1 MSMDDP
7 AEQLRPRARVGDTDA
22 FGELFDFYAKAV
34 YNHAFR
40 LTGDWSLAEDV
51 MAQTFLEAWR
61 SRERISADDGSL
73 RSWLLGIATNLA
85 RGHRRASRRKVTALL
100 RLGPPP
106 DIPDFADDVTGR
118 LDDAERIAALLR
130 SLSRL
135 RSDELEVLALCAWT
149 DLSYAEAAE
158 ALGIPVGTVR
168 SRLSRARAKLLKA
181 TEKELRKRPREPGT
195 RPGQIKEGTAHA
207 DPSFKEVS
215 RERRS
220 RTDPGAVPSSGRP

>member
-7 AEQLRPRARVGDTDA
+7 AERLGLRARARAGDTDA
-22 FGELFDFYAKAV
+22 FGELFDSCAKAV

-40 LTGDWSLAEDV
+40 LIDDWSAAEDV

-61 SRERISADDGSL
+61 SREQIAAEGGSL
-73 RSWLLGIATNLA
+73 RPWLLGIATNLA
-85 RGHRRASRRKVTALL
+85 RGHRRASRRQVAALL

-106 DIPDFADDVTGR
+106 DSPDFSDDVTGR
-118 LDDAERIAALLR
+118 LDDANRIAALHR

-135 RSDELEVLALCAWT
+135 RPDEFEVLALCAWS

-168 SRLSRARAKLLKA
+168 SRLSRARAKLLTV
-181 TEKELRKRPREPGT
+181 TERELRKSSRELT
-195 RPGQIKEGTAHA
+195 TKLDQLMDETATA
-207 DPSFKEVS
+207 DPSFKE
-215 RERRS
+215 
-220 RTDPGAVPSSGRP
+220 A

>member
-7 AEQLRPRARVGDTDA
+7 SAQLRARARAGDADA
-22 FGELFDFYAKAV
+22 FGTLFDSCAKAV

-40 LTGDWSLAEDV
+40 LIGDWSTAEDV

-61 SRERISADDGSL
+61 SRERIAADGESL
-73 RSWLLGIATNLA
+73 RPWLLGIATNLA
-85 RGHRRASRRKVTALL
+85 RGHRRTSRRQAATLL

-106 DIPDFADDVTGR
+106 DIEDFSDNLSGR
-118 LDDAERIAALLR
+118 LDDARRIAALHR

-135 RSDELEVLALCAWT
+135 RPDEFEVLALCAWS

-168 SRLSRARAKLLKA
+168 SRLSRARTKLMKA
-181 TEKELRKRPREPGT
+181 TERELGKNSRELATTLDQLVGGT
-195 RPGQIKEGTAHA
+195 ANVAPSIKEA
-207 DPSFKEVS
+207 
-215 RERRS
+215 RQ
-220 RTDPGAVPSSGRP
+220 